1 MGDLGGVPLS
11 PRSIGENCVAD
22 TAPVSSLSSMGRRAS
37 TAFVALAV
45 GALAALA
52 VVPSS
57 AGASASSAKALT
69 HDLLPSSYA
78 NGVGFTEVALT
89 ATSSSKTGVTS
100 CPLGAEAAFDDE
112 SNQTGLVSE
121 VLECRNRAAAAKIL
135 TGMVAETSPS
145 SSPPRRLGSS
155 AKERR
160 SSGPIY
166 TISWRRGT
174 FVEFVALETKL
185 SSSASSSSTTT
196 TEPAP
201 PITADQQ
208 MVLSDAA
215 LKQDSQFK

>member
-1 MGDLGGVPLS
+1 V
-11 PRSIGENCVAD
+11 EN
-22 TAPVSSLSSMGRRAS
+22 TAPMTSGASIGRRAS

-57 AGASASSAKALT
+57 AGASSSSAKVLT

-78 NGVGFTEVALT
+78 NGVGFTEVAMT

-112 SNQTGLVSE
+112 SNQTGVVSE
-121 VLECRNRAAAAKIL
+121 VLECRNKAAAAKIL
-135 TGMVAETSPS
+135 SGVVAETSAS

-155 AKERR
+155 AIERS

-166 TISWRRGT
+166 TICWRRGT
-174 FVEFVALETKL
+174 VVEFVALETKL
-185 SSSASSSSTTT
+185 SSSTSSSSTTT
-196 TEPAP
+196 TTAPAP

-208 MVLSDAA
+208 MVLSAAA
-215 LKQDSQFK
+215 LKQDSRFS